1 MAHQNKTP
9 TLVSGFCFAIMV
21 PMMQPDLP
29 IMTFET
35 VGNLREW
42 LESNHT
48 SSTGILVR
56 IYKKGTNIP
65 SVSFEEVLEEGLCF
79 GWSESMRLKG
89 DDVSYLQKFTPRKT
103 KGTTSERNRRYAKRL
118 IEEGRMTL
126 AGRTVLG
133 I

>member
-1 MAHQNKTP
+1 
-9 TLVSGFCFAIMV
+9 MV

-42 LESNHT
+42 LENNHT